1 MLSNSPF
8 VDRIRN
14 STEFVHNRCL
24 QTVTP
29 KDRFAPH
36 AALLG
41 VQAMFGSL
49 PVIGKIVLAVVPPIA
64 LVGFRVSI
72 TALILICVQAYRG
85 RLWLQNSSD
94 YWRLAV
100 LSLFGVT
107 INQLLF
113 IGGLSLTKAS
123 NTSLLAVT
131 IPIFTIAVGAVLG
144 TERLQLIKT
153 IGIVLAAVGVVILID
168 PRNASFSSQT
178 TLGDVLIILNS
189 LSYGIYVATSKDII
203 TRNGPFRSMMWI
215 FIFAGIVCVPLGAYS
230 MSSVDLA
237 SIDVTIWLLVGYIA
251 VVATAGPYLL
261 NAFAISK
268 VDPSIVAVYIYLQPV
283 IGFILAVI
291 FLNEAIELSFI
302 AAAALVFAGVYLT
315 TRRRPGI
322 SPIEQTK
329 PLDS

>member
-1 MLSNSPF
+1 
-8 VDRIRN
+8 
-14 STEFVHNRCL
+14 
-24 QTVTP
+24 
-29 KDRFAPH
+29 
-36 AALLG
+36 
-41 VQAMFGSL
+41 MFGSL
-49 PVIGKIVLAVVPPIA
+49 PVIGKVVLAVVPPTA
-64 LVGFRVSI
+64 LVGFRISI
-72 TALILICVQAYRG
+72 TALILFAVQAYR
-85 RLWLQNSSD
+85 RRIWLQYKED

-107 INQLLF
+107 MNQLLF

-131 IPIFTIAVGAVLG
+131 IPIFTIAVSAVLG

-168 PRNASFSSQT
+168 PRNASFSDQT
-178 TLGDVLIILNS
+178 TLGDILIILNS

-215 FIFAGIVCVPLGAYS
+215 FIFASIVCVPLGLYS
-230 MSSVDLA
+230 MAAVNIA
-237 SIDVTIWLLVGYIA
+237 SIPTSIWLLVGYIA

-283 IGFILAVI
+283 IGFVLAVI
-291 FLNEAIELSFI
+291 FLGEAIETSFI
-302 AAAALVFAGVYLT
+302 AAAALVFAGVYMT

-322 SPIEQTK
+322 SAMERTK
-329 PLDS
+329 PPSN

>member
-1 MLSNSPF
+1 MKK
-8 VDRIRN
+8 DAA
-14 STEFVHNRCL
+14 
-24 QTVTP
+24 

-41 VQAMFGSL
+41 VQALFGSL
-49 PVIGKIVLAVVPPIA
+49 PVIGKVVLTVVPPIA

-72 TALILICVQAYRG
+72 TALILLVVQAYRR
-85 RLWLQNSSD
+85 RLWLKNSSD

-100 LSLFGVT
+100 LSIFGVSL
-107 INQLLF
+107 NQLLF

-131 IPIFTIAVGAVLG
+131 IPIFTIAVSAVLG

-168 PRNASFSSQT
+168 PRNASFSDQT
-178 TLGDVLIILNS
+178 TLGDILIILNS

-215 FIFAGIVCVPLGAYS
+215 FIFASIVCVPLGIYS
-230 MSSVDLA
+230 ISGVDLA
-237 SIDVTIWLLVGYIA
+237 SIDVNIWLLVGYIA

-268 VDPSIVAVYIYLQPV
+268 VDPSVVAVYIYLQPV
-283 IGFILAVI
+283 IGFVLAVI
-291 FLNEAIELSFI
+291 FLDEAIERSFI
-302 AAAALVFAGVYLT
+302 VAAVLVFAGVYLT
-315 TRRRPGI
+315 TRRRPLDP
-322 SPIEQTK
+322 SNAKAK
-329 PLDS
+329 PPVV